1 MGCEAISGSI
11 LTPSGWIAGTV
22 ETLGWDIARVTGEP
36 IPCSEVPRA
45 PLILPGFI
53 DLHVHGGG
61 GFDWRGGEEA
71 IRGMARFH
79 AARGTVAM
87 APTTSTAPI
96 PAIEAALASIDAVR
110 AAPRSGEAIVLGAH
124 LEGPF
129 ISPGKLGAQEPFT
142 LAGDSAL
149 AKGWAERWAMRI
161 ATVAPEIP
169 GGLELVRALAGCGT
183 RVQIGHSLA
192 SAHEAGLAFGCGC
205 AGYTHLFNAM
215 SGMDHRSPGVAAH
228 ALAHGTHAEVICD
241 LLHVDRTMLHAA
253 VRAVPQLY
261 AISDATMAG
270 MPDGMHVRGDHR
282 VLKRGL
288 QVTLEDGR
296 TLAGSAITLLDA
308 FRNLVAIGLTL
319 DQASRMTSMHPAR
332 YLGLTSLGAI
342 EPGRRATLVVLDR
355 ELELA
360 ETWIDGRAI
369 AADPDARSVAPPGG

>member
-1 MGCEAISGSI
+1 MRSEAIEGSI
-11 LTPSGWIAGTV
+11 LTPSGWVAGTV
-22 ETLGWDIARVTGEP
+22 ETSGRDIARVRGEP
-36 IPCSEVPRA
+36 ILSGEAPSA
-45 PLILPGFI
+45 PLILPGFV

-71 IRGMARFH
+71 VRGMARFH

-87 APTTSTAPI
+87 APTTSTAPV
-96 PAIEAALASIDAVR
+96 PVIEAALASIDAVR
-110 AAPRSGEAIVLGAH
+110 AAPQSGEAIVLGAH

-129 ISPGKLGAQEPFT
+129 INPGKLGAQEPFT

-149 AKGWAERWAMRI
+149 AKGWAERWAIRI

-169 GGLELVRALAGCGT
+169 GGLDLVRALAGCGT

-192 SAHEAGLAFGCGC
+192 GADEAALAFGCGC

-215 SGMDHRSPGVAAH
+215 SGMDHRAPGVAAH
-228 ALAHGTHAEVICD
+228 ALAHGIHAEVICD
-241 LLHVDRTMLHAA
+241 LLHVDPTLVHAA
-253 VRAVPQLY
+253 VRAIPEVY
-261 AISDATMAG
+261 AVSDATMAG
-270 MPDGMHVRGDHR
+270 MPDGVNVRGDHR

-308 FRNLVAIGLTL
+308 FRNLVAIGLTIEL
-319 DQASRMTSMHPAR
+319 ASQITSTRPAR

-342 EPGRRATLVVLDR
+342 EPGRRACFLALD
-355 ELELA
+355 EDLGLI

-369 AADPDARSVAPPGG
+369 AADLGAPSAAPAGG